1 MFEQLETRTLL
12 STTLIAGVLTLTETN
27 GNDVV
32 VVGKDAS
39 GKLSVTEN
47 GVTSSFLW
55 SAVNKVVANLL
66 AGADKLTTD
75 AAVNK
80 TMEVHGGAGK
90 DSVVTGSGNDAIWGD
105 DDDDLLDGA
114 GGNDDT
120 HGGLGVDTADY
131 SNRTMNLNI
140 SLDDLNNDGG

>member
-12 STTLIAGVLTLTETN
+12 STTLTAGVLTLTETN

-47 GVTSSFLW
+47 GATSTFLW

-80 TMEVHGGAGK
+80 TMEVHAGAGN
-90 DSVVTGSGNDAIWGD
+90 DSVTTGSANDVIWGD
-105 DDDDLLDGA
+105 DGDALPDAA
-114 GGNDDT
+114 GG
-120 HGGLGVDTADY
+120 HAE
-131 SNRTMNLNI
+131 R
-140 SLDDLNNDGG
+140 